1 VSKEHLL
8 LYLQVDIVGNE
19 VRRVQLEV
27 GVNSP
32 IFRQTLGANPCYF
45 PTGTQ
50 KRFPTFSL
58 KNRLVTDITPLS
70 FRSSLEE
77 YQKQA
82 EELFEALRA
91 GDPGAIQLVRHKHH
105 RFLDA
110 SIPWLPKNLSDS
122 EVRSVTLELAD
133 AQLAIARW
141 YDFESW
147 PRLAEYVK
155 AVTQEGSPV
164 SKFES
169 AVEAVITGDVA
180 RLQSLLRENPD
191 LVRARR
197 RVSRIL
203 TRLRIGPRFFITSP
217 PMASKVTAREH
228 PITPLKSRRSC
239 SKPAPKLT
247 HWRGCTAE
255 STRR

>member
-1 VSKEHLL
+1 MSKEHLL

-91 GDPGAIQLVRHKHH
+91 GDPGASASQSPAAGSTLLVKRH
-105 RFLDA
+105 
-110 SIPWLPKNLSDS
+110 I
-122 EVRSVTLELAD
+122 AD
-133 AQLAIARW
+133 
-141 YDFESW
+141 ES
-147 PRLAEYVK
+147 
-155 AVTQEGSPV
+155 
-164 SKFES
+164 
-169 AVEAVITGDVA
+169 
-180 RLQSLLRENPD
+180 
-191 LVRARR
+191 
-197 RVSRIL
+197 
-203 TRLRIGPRFFITSP
+203 
-217 PMASKVTAREH
+217 
-228 PITPLKSRRSC
+228 
-239 SKPAPKLT
+239 
-247 HWRGCTAE
+247 
-255 STRR
+255 